1 VIFFIFFMLGYLE
14 GLPLVAASEMFVKE
28 EAICVT

>member
-1 VIFFIFFMLGYLE
+1 MLGYLE
-14 GLPLVAASEMFVKE
+14 GLPLVAASKMFVKE

>member
-1 VIFFIFFMLGYLE
+1 MLGYLE